1 MDFKIKIESK
11 FTLDE
16 VKLFVTTITINQE
29 TYLFPEHLQ
38 HIELHEQLAT
48 LQEVEVVLNTLSDKP
63 NQFRYVN
70 VTLYSPMLELYWIK
84 GNIVFNSFALQQL
97 ESQQSMPSTMELL
110 ALVNRL
116 QDELK
121 QKSKLPIHEVKK
133 HFMLT
138 PFDGKSN
145 VSFFMEKFELECSKF
160 NIKNDDE
167 KIEAL
172 RVFMTSSALHWYDS
186 NLVRIGKRDW
196 TSWMESM
203 KSVFGNRNWAHIRHA
218 YNFRYLTGRYVDY
231 VLQKQKL
238 ILDVNEKIRSDVLIN
253 IIVIG
258 LPIETQN
265 KLDQDKLTSI
275 EKLVEELAKHE
286 QDGNPSSSKTSIQKK
301 PTDKVISKVKTG
313 GNKPCSYCSKRNFT
327 RFHPEDSC
335 WFKETRVNLVTP
347 EFELEELDDSKN

>member
-38 HIELHEQLAT
+38 PIELHEQLAT
-48 LQEVEVVLNTLSDKP
+48 LQEVELVLNTLSDKP

-160 NIKNDDE
+160 NIKNE
-167 KIEAL
+167 WGPPH
-172 RVFMTSSALHWYDS
+172 M
-186 NLVRIGKRDW
+186 
-196 TSWMESM
+196 
-203 KSVFGNRNWAHIRHA
+203 RNELMR
-218 YNFRYLTGRYVDY
+218 RYVY
-231 VLQKQKL
+231 
-238 ILDVNEKIRSDVLIN
+238 I
-253 IIVIG
+253 
-258 LPIETQN
+258 
-265 KLDQDKLTSI
+265 
-275 EKLVEELAKHE
+275 H
-286 QDGNPSSSKTSIQKK
+286 
-301 PTDKVISKVKTG
+301 
-313 GNKPCSYCSKRNFT
+313 
-327 RFHPEDSC
+327 
-335 WFKETRVNLVTP
+335 
-347 EFELEELDDSKN
+347 